1 MQAAVAEAKR
11 RESESKEAL
20 GSAHAS
26 GQDLQRR
33 LCKREE
39 HLQVIICPSVQTRPS
54 S

>member
-26 GQDLQRR
+26 GQDLQQR
-33 LCKREE
+33 LCEQEE